1 MLLQGPVSKLD
12 IKRLT
17 ERAIKSAANYNAFL
31 SRERREERRHY
42 FDIHTGVSPPLLR
55 VIGEICMLFSYCVI

>member
-1 MLLQGPVSKLD
+1 MEPVIDRLAPNLSFQGPVSKLD

-17 ERAIKSAANYNAFL
+17 ERAMKSAANYNAYL

-42 FDIHTGVSPPLLR
+42 FDIQTGV
-55 VIGEICMLFSYCVI
+55 I